1 MIDNLPKNMFLSI
14 KNRAIPLIIIPGTL
28 IVLLLGSACRSF
40 SQGAGSKSPD
50 ARSSTPTPSRPVV
63 SSENRDQHTATVA
76 PVSASP
82 TATSRPTSTP
92 GQPDLVVR
100 EVSVGR
106 VRIQKEDQ
114 PYTKLFATVKNVGSA
129 AVPKKTFHM
138 RLYLNGEPQS
148 AWMTAGGKIPAGE
161 TVTREV
167 VVGAGPSWE
176 LGRYRASIEV
186 DDGDSIAEANEKN
199 NRSDP
204 VSFTIY
210 QPDTPDLIVSK
221 IYMSRGSIPWGE
233 RPWTWV
239 TYTVKNVGDG
249 PVEDDLVY
257 NRIWKDGYIQG
268 GWTDVNGS
276 IPPGGTRTQRFAVG
290 HEGPIGEHTVRVEV
304 DYRNSVLEGREDN
317 NMSDP
322 VTYDV
327 LAPAPG
333 E

>member
-148 AWMTAGGKIPAGE
+148 AGVRSLQARQSPGKLSWALAHPGSWVDTGHLSKLMMATASPRRMKRITARIRFPLRSINLIP
-161 TVTREV
+161 
-167 VVGAGPSWE
+167 
-176 LGRYRASIEV
+176 
-186 DDGDSIAEANEKN
+186 
-199 NRSDP
+199 
-204 VSFTIY
+204 
-210 QPDTPDLIVSK
+210 
-221 IYMSRGSIPWGE
+221 
-233 RPWTWV
+233 
-239 TYTVKNVGDG
+239 
-249 PVEDDLVY
+249 
-257 NRIWKDGYIQG
+257 RI
-268 GWTDVNGS
+268 
-276 IPPGGTRTQRFAVG
+276 
-290 HEGPIGEHTVRVEV
+290 
-304 DYRNSVLEGREDN
+304 
-317 NMSDP
+317 
-322 VTYDV
+322 
-327 LAPAPG
+327 
-333 E
+333 